1 MNPVCRKRNFTG
13 SLISDTGHS
22 ISGNAVLKI
31 IRITCLLSKYI
42 RDIYKIESDLRN
54 KTLPSDEFVGKR
66 KEEMIPLLEKF
77 HNWLVEQQKIIL
89 PSSRSGKA
97 VSYTL
102 GQWNKIIRYLDHHL
116 LTPDN
121 NKIENAIRPFA
132 VGRKNWLFSNTPRG
146 ARSSACFYSLI
157 ESAKANDLEP
167 YYYLR
172 YIFEKIPGCT
182 NKEEFRNLLPDMM
195 TQEMIKVN

>member
-1 MNPVCRKRNFTG
+1 
-13 SLISDTGHS
+13 
-22 ISGNAVLKI
+22 
-31 IRITCLLSKYI
+31 
-42 RDIYKIESDLRN
+42 
-54 KTLPSDEFVGKR
+54 
-66 KEEMIPLLEKF
+66 
-77 HNWLVEQQKIIL
+77 
-89 PSSRSGKA
+89 
-97 VSYTL
+97 
-102 GQWNKIIRYLDHHL
+102 L

-195 TQEMIKVN
+195 TQEIIKVN